1 MFVSYLIIG
10 IIVCIIFDIML
21 IISFITGT
29 CENDDVLKAASAVE
43 LFEAILKFNTISI
56 VLWPYRIFD
65 FIRYHGHRK

>member
-10 IIVCIIFDIML
+10 IIVCVIFDIML

-29 CENDDVLKAASAVE
+29 CENEDVLKAASAVE